1 LDVCHLL
8 SVLRIDIRNA
18 LTEADKLTQVSRHV
32 GLRVDDVLASR
43 LDRKFDLVIDRCCLH
58 VLPATRYA
66 EYVHAIASLLVP
78 ERNAPPQ
85 VFRRRSAG
93 IIRAEPLLSQRYS
106 ETLRSRVRYPSL
118 LSQKYVN

>member
-1 LDVCHLL
+1 MTY
-8 SVLRIDIRNA
+8 LR
-18 LTEADKLTQVSRHV
+18 
-32 GLRVDDVLASR
+32 R

-93 IIRAEPLLSQRYS
+93 IIRAEPFLSQRYS
-106 ETLRSRVRYPSL
+106 ETLRSRVRYPGAYADCLPGHDRSSATRVVL
-118 LSQKYVN
+118 LRPKGGSVISPRNVLV